1 MSFHIVLPLLI
12 SVVHTLSRP
21 WIREKNHP
29 ILLTSNNMSAEDT
42 KPTKDAEVTAGDALK
57 PPTANVFL
65 MFGAKK
71 EKKPEAEE
79 EKEAPKDTKDAA
91 DADEEKAVEEEADV
105 HFEPLVHL
113 EKVDVKTNEE
123 EEEVLFK
130 IRAKLFR
137 FHSDSK
143 EWKERGT
150 GDVKFLKHKTSGKTR
165 ILMRRDKTLKICANH
180 LVQPDYELKPNIGS
194 DRSWVYSVT
203 ADISEGE
210 PEAQTLAIRFG
221 NKENADKFK
230 EYFDKAKEGK

>member
-1 MSFHIVLPLLI
+1 
-12 SVVHTLSRP
+12 
-21 WIREKNHP
+21 
-29 ILLTSNNMSAEDT
+29 MSAEET
-42 KPTKDAEVTAGDALK
+42 KPTTEKVETPTADALK

-71 EKKPEAEE
+71 EKKADAE
-79 EKEAPKDTKDAA
+79 DTK
-91 DADEEKAVEEEADV
+91 EETKESAEGDDDKAVEEEADV
-105 HFEPLVHL
+105 HFEPLVTL
-113 EKVDVKTNEE
+113 EKVEVKTNEE

-137 FHSDSK
+137 FHGDLK

-150 GDVKFLKHKTSGKTR
+150 GDVKFLKHKTTGKTR

-230 EYFDKAKEGK
+230 EYFDKAKEAK